1 MAERMTTQEIVKNSY
16 EVKNMK
22 LNWESIY
29 KAIYAASQTNKYRI
43 LRNGDTLFVIK
54 ILAPHEAGVMVFN
67 AEKSFKNYIRN
78 VKEFAKAMDIGGY
91 TKVSAKGANIQM
103 VNILKHAGYNVEAQ
117 PMDKEGKFFSIV
129 GTKGGA

>member
-43 LRNGDTLFVIK
+43 LRNGDTL
-54 ILAPHEAGVMVFN
+54 
-67 AEKSFKNYIRN
+67 
-78 VKEFAKAMDIGGY
+78 
-91 TKVSAKGANIQM
+91 
-103 VNILKHAGYNVEAQ
+103 
-117 PMDKEGKFFSIV
+117 
-129 GTKGGA
+129 

>member
-1 MAERMTTQEIVKNSY
+1 MSERMTTQDIVKNSY
-16 EVKNMK
+16 EVKGMK

-67 AEKSFKNYIRN
+67 AEKSFKNYMRN
-78 VKEFAKAMDIGGY
+78 LKEFAKAMDIGGY
-91 TKVSAKGANIQM
+91 TKVSAKGANVQVINVM
-103 VNILKHAGYNVEAQ
+103 KNAGYNIEAQ